1 MEENK
6 WNSVLINNED
16 ISFRCYVGLLRT
28 IWISFN
34 VKIIIILNFS
44 RLCFFNIS
52 LIFQCCTNKYGTRQ
66 WINLIISF
74 LVAEPKLTICR
85 VIYWIARWFISSFID
100 LRQKWASRHFFFL
113 FLFHALYQIKVNFF
127 NNKTGKIWNCLV
139 IHFFFSL
146 KYFTNFDLFIEF
158 NYFKMLMIPLTI
170 KCLPI

>member
-1 MEENK
+1 MKENK

-34 VKIIIILNFS
+34 VKNNNFHFS

-66 WINLIISF
+66 WINLITKFIFISGCW
-74 LVAEPKLTICR
+74 AKLTICR

-100 LRQKWASRHFFFL
+100 LRQKWASRHFFSFS
-113 FLFHALYQIKVNFF
+113 FHGLNQFKLNFF
-127 NNKTGKIWNCLV
+127 DIKLKTRDCR
-139 IHFFFSL
+139 
-146 KYFTNFDLFIEF
+146 
-158 NYFKMLMIPLTI
+158 
-170 KCLPI
+170 